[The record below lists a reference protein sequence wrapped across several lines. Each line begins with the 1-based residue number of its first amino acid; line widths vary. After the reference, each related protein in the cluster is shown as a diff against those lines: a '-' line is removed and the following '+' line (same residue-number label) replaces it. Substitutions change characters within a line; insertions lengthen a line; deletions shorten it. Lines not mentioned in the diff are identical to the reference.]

1 MTTPK
6 RHSNSRTNMKRKSKK
21 LHLISL
27 SRCSNCGETKLPHRI
42 CPKCGYYDGKL
53 IIPPKV
59 KKEKTQA

>member
-21 LHLISL
+21 LHLMNL
-27 SRCSNCGETKLPHRI
+27 SRCSNCGEIKLPHRI
-42 CPKCGYYDGKL
+42 CPKCGYYNGKL

-59 KKEKTQA
+59 KKEKAKA